1 MRDVAIQVAKCKHSE
16 PDYNEK
22 RIANLI
28 YDSVS
33 ERLPESAQYS
43 VPEEYNTR
51 GACTVTAGPCRALA
65 FAEPKTAKGTYP
77 YA

>member
-1 MRDVAIQVAKCKHSE
+1 MAIQVAKCKHSE

-33 ERLPESAQYS
+33 ERLPEGAQYS
-43 VPEEYNTR
+43 VPEEHNTR
-51 GACTVTAGPCRALA
+51 GACRALA
-65 FAEPKTAKGTYP
+65 FAEPKTGKGTNP